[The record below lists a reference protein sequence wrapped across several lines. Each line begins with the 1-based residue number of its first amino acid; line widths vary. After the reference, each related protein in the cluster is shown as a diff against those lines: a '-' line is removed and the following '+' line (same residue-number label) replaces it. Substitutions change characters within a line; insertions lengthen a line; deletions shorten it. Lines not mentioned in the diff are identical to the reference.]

1 MFPAI
6 SIVLPVYNGEKYLS
20 ESIESI
26 INQNYR
32 NWELIIVNDCSTDN
46 SPWIIEEYAKKDDRI
61 SVIHNSVNRRL
72 PHSLNVGFSKARGK
86 YYTWTS
92 DDNMYRKEALE
103 KMYYYMENYAS
114 APMVVASMT
123 MVDTNG
129 VIVGKYGSYNQPEM
143 AYGNK
148 VGACFLYRS
157 EIVDSIGG
165 YDPNRFLVE
174 DYDYWLRILFRY
186 GEIRII
192 KEDLYIYRLHDGSL
206 SEKKKTQ
213 VKEELYKLR
222 TKYLEKLI
230 GLAQLNEDLIIRL
243 YCEMIEM
250 GQLSPEQEQLFMRSC
265 SLLANL
271 KAFDKKKPSII
282 YGAGRYGKATR
293 KYVSNIAYYSDSNPK
308 LQGKYIE
315 GIGII
320 SVEEL
325 CKIAADYQIIVSVH
339 HSKLFR
345 VLTELKD
352 KGIVSVCIVQ
362 TIISGVIDYDCFE
375 ELSSV
380 SEPKPELSS

>member
-1 MFPAI
+1 M
-6 SIVLPVYNGEKYLS
+6 
-20 ESIESI
+20 
-26 INQNYR
+26 
-32 NWELIIVNDCSTDN
+32 
-46 SPWIIEEYAKKDDRI
+46 
-61 SVIHNSVNRRL
+61 
-72 PHSLNVGFSKARGK
+72 
-86 YYTWTS
+86 
-92 DDNMYRKEALE
+92 
-103 KMYYYMENYAS
+103 
-114 APMVVASMT
+114 
-123 MVDTNG
+123 
-129 VIVGKYGSYNQPEM
+129 
-143 AYGNK
+143 
-148 VGACFLYRS
+148 
-157 EIVDSIGG
+157 
-165 YDPNRFLVE
+165 
-174 DYDYWLRILFRY
+174 
-186 GEIRII
+186 
-192 KEDLYIYRLHDGSL
+192 
-206 SEKKKTQ
+206 
-213 VKEELYKLR
+213 
-222 TKYLEKLI
+222 EKLI